1 MSLASPDA
9 ILRRVRLR
17 CVIIDD
23 SPEFVEAASSLLAR
37 EGVAVVGVA
46 STTSGALERVTDLQ
60 PQLVLVD
67 IDLGGESGFDVAR
80 EIEKVTP
87 TSVILVSTHSED
99 DFAELIAESPAV
111 GFISK
116 SELSVKAIDDLL
128 GGLPGDGA
136 SATPGR

>member
-67 IDLGGESGFDVAR
+67 IDLGAESGFDVAR
-80 EIEKVTP
+80 EIAKVTP

>member
-9 ILRRVRLR
+9 ILHRVRLR

-128 GGLPGDGA
+128 GGLPDDGA

>member
-9 ILRRVRLR
+9 ILNRVNLR
-17 CVIIDD
+17 SIIVDD

-46 STTSGALERVTDLQ
+46 STTSGALERVADLR

-80 EIEKVTP
+80 EIAKVTP
-87 TSVILVSTHSED
+87 TSVILISTHSED
-99 DFAELIAESPAV
+99 DFAELIAESPAM

-116 SELSVKAIDDLL
+116 SELSAQAIDDLL
-128 GGLPGDGA
+128 GGRPGDGA
-136 SATPGR
+136 SATRGR